1 MLPSLVGKSGKGA
14 KRLPVTKPGYLTKAR
29 QNHRCAHRHR
39 LGGPRRLLRVGSHVR
54 RVPSRLRTATKP
66 LRLPARGRLSDP
78 EHTQK
83 RSPSPAE
90 KKLETFI
97 QQDSKLAHVGDS
109 NESDGDGG
117 IDLLNEHLRLQLST
131 DRTPTPAGKPLHP
144 LSFSFRSLVVA

>member
-1 MLPSLVGKSGKGA
+1 
-14 KRLPVTKPGYLTKAR
+14 LTK
-29 QNHRCAHRHR
+29 
-39 LGGPRRLLRVGSHVR
+39 LRKTTDTDSEALAVCPESALTSGEF
-54 RVPSRLRTATKP
+54 PAGFALQLNP
-66 LRLPARGRLSDP
+66 LRPTARGRLSDP

-144 LSFSFRSLVVA
+144 LSFSFRSLVVAENFNEIRENSPTTAFV